1 VTQKALYDA
10 IAICKPGVL
19 FNQVGK
25 VIEKVAGQ
33 NGLDV
38 CEHFTGHGVG
48 HLLHMPPMVYH
59 RCNSAMI

>member
-1 VTQKALYDA
+1 LYDA

-33 NGLDV
+33 NGFDV
-38 CEHFTGHGVG
+38 CEHFNGHGIG

-59 RCNSAMI
+59 RCKYAII

>member
-33 NGLDV
+33 NGFHV
-38 CEHFTGHGVG
+38 C
-48 HLLHMPPMVYH
+48 
-59 RCNSAMI
+59 